1 MSRYFTSCFRV
12 AALAVATSTFFHT
25 TGYSQNI
32 AADPFAEIG
41 DLEGDPEAAD
51 TPPGR
56 VENPEKEDGST
67 TGEGEPRPIKAQISA
82 HIVKLADEERKKRLT
97 FMRIVI
103 DDVVRLCDLDE
114 EQEDRLF
121 LAARGA
127 AERSMK
133 EWHEQAERYFRN
145 RLEQAE
151 VDDAKEMLDGMGNVN
166 FGGNHAEEEGESL
179 DLWRDSLKVV
189 LTEEQI
195 QRYESIVEERRQER
209 IQAFSQMS
217 LTTIDQHLRFTPEQK
232 SAMQKLVLGAATEY
246 LDDVQR
252 YWGDYF
258 ERGMLMSLANA
269 AEPEELKEFL
279 TENQF
284 ERLREAT
291 SNFDHFWDQKRKMKR
306 AKRKAAV
313 RRSEKK

>member
-1 MSRYFTSCFRV
+1 MSRLFPSSFRL
-12 AALAVATSTFFHT
+12 AALAVAASFLFYST
-25 TGYSQNI
+25 GSSQNI

-41 DLEGDPEAAD
+41 DLKGDPEAAEV
-51 TPPGR
+51 PPGR
-56 VENPEKEDGST
+56 LEKPKKADVDPS
-67 TGEGEPRPIKAQISA
+67 GEGDARPIKAQISA

-103 DDVVRLCDLDE
+103 DDVVRLCDLDD

-133 EWHEQAERYFRN
+133 AWNEQAERYFRN

-151 VDDAKEMLDGMGNVN
+151 PDDAKEMLDGMGNVN

-232 SAMQKLVLGAATEY
+232 SSMQKLVLAAATEY

-313 RRSEKK
+313 RRSEKQ

>member
-1 MSRYFTSCFRV
+1 MFRFIPSCFRLAAIVV
-12 AALAVATSTFFHT
+12 AASTLFHS
-25 TGYSQNI
+25 TGYAQNI

-41 DLEGDPEAAD
+41 DLNGDPEAA
-51 TPPGR
+51 PPPPAR
-56 VENPEKEDGST
+56 LKKPDQAEPSADGD
-67 TGEGEPRPIKAQISA
+67 GRPIKAQISA
-82 HIVKLADEERKKRLT
+82 HIVKLADDERKKRLG
-97 FMRIVI
+97 FMTIVI
-103 DDVVRLCDLDE
+103 DDVVRLCELDD

-151 VDDAKEMLDGMGNVN
+151 ADDAKEMLDGMGNVN
-166 FGGNHAEEEGESL
+166 FGGNHSEEEGESL

-209 IQAFSQMS
+209 ILAFSQMS

-232 SAMQKLVLGAATEY
+232 SAMQKLVLEAATQY

-291 SNFDHFWDQKRKMKR
+291 SNFDHFWDQKRKTKR

-313 RRSEKK
+313 RRSTKK

>member
-67 TGEGEPRPIKAQISA
+67 TGEGEARPIKAQISA